1 MNTKRRAGL
10 PALLFMS
17 PTKRHGLFLVRAFCA
32 IIHTP
37 SAVVRPANSQPW
49 PEFLKLMSILHFS
62 KRRPAVLLLLLLLAS
77 SLGVSACGSQRSTA
91 VPTAASGAATVIPT
105 AVPDPTA
112 PAATVTPASA
122 ATSTP
127 EPAPTVDMAALIGDA
142 TLPAGVSPFT
152 GLRVD
157 DPALLERMPA
167 AVKIS
172 NSPIA
177 RPQSGLSKADVVIEH
192 LAEGGITRFT
202 AIFHSQ
208 DAERIGSVRSARLI
222 DLEIPALFD
231 AFLVYS
237 GAHTE
242 VNRLIDES
250 DIADRTLSDERKD
263 PGFYRLDIPGR
274 TYEHTLFTDSE
285 LLQQYAADQG
295 WTTPP
300 RYRGWQW
307 SERPAKLAQRARTI
321 TIPYSA
327 EYSDVSYQYDPALG
341 AYRRSILGEPHVDD
355 LTGEQLAADNVVVLY
370 ANHVPTLIVEDA
382 LGNQSV
388 EIQLWGEGRMQLF
401 RDGTVQEGKWLRPQ
415 REDPLLFV
423 DDAMQPLQL
432 KPGNV
437 WIQIVP
443 LDMNVSSAP

>member
-1 MNTKRRAGL
+1 MPLL
-10 PALLFMS
+10 PIVRPFAALALL
-17 PTKRHGLFLVRAFCA
+17 
-32 IIHTP
+32 
-37 SAVVRPANSQPW
+37 
-49 PEFLKLMSILHFS
+49 ILLS
-62 KRRPAVLLLLLLLAS
+62 VLAGACRSGETQNTATLA
-77 SLGVSACGSQRSTA
+77 
-91 VPTAASGAATVIPT
+91 
-105 AVPDPTA
+105 A
-112 PAATVTPASA
+112 PATLVSSA
-122 ATSTP
+122 ATPTLIIP
-127 EPAPTVDMAALIGDA
+127 TEPPAPAPTIDAAPPVDVAALVGDA
-142 TLPAGVSPFT
+142 LLPAGVSPFT
-152 GLRVD
+152 GLPVD

-192 LAEGGITRFT
+192 LAEGDITRFT

-208 DAERIGSVRSARLI
+208 NAERIGSVRSARLI
-222 DLEIPALFD
+222 DLELPVLFD

-237 GAHTE
+237 GASGE
-242 VNRLIDES
+242 VNRLLES
-250 DIADRTLSDERKD
+250 SDFADSTLSDERKD

-307 SERPAKLAQRARTI
+307 SQQSPRLAQRARTI

-327 EYSDVSYQYDPALG
+327 EYSDVTYQYDPELG
-341 AYRRSILGEPHVDD
+341 AYRRSILGEPHMDD
-355 LTGEQLAADNVVVLY
+355 LTGEQLTADNVVVLY
-370 ANHVPTLIVEDA
+370 VNHVPTLIVEDA
-382 LGNQSV
+382 LSNKSV
-388 EIQLWGEGRMQLF
+388 EIQLWDQGRMQLF
-401 RDGTVQEGKWLRPQ
+401 RNGTVQEGLWLRPR

-423 DDAMQPLQL
+423 DQDMQPLEL

-443 LDMNVSSAP
+443 LDMAVTSE

>member
-1 MNTKRRAGL
+1 MSRRSSFLCPVDLCYNPSARALAVADLDQADDRRLFRLEPFSMPLLPTIRPLVALALLVVVGVLAGGCRSGETRITATL
-10 PALLFMS
+10 PAQTPPAT
-17 PTKRHGLFLVRAFCA
+17 PT
-32 IIHTP
+32 
-37 SAVVRPANSQPW
+37 
-49 PEFLKLMSILHFS
+49 
-62 KRRPAVLLLLLLLAS
+62 
-77 SLGVSACGSQRSTA
+77 
-91 VPTAASGAATVIPT
+91 
-105 AVPDPTA
+105 TA
-112 PAATVTPASA
+112 PAPTATA
-122 ATSTP
+122 A
-127 EPAPTVDMAALIGDA
+127 PAPTAEPSPTIDVAAVVGDA

-152 GLRVD
+152 GLPVD

-192 LAEGGITRFT
+192 LAEGDITRFT

-222 DLEIPALFD
+222 DLELPVLFD

-237 GAHTE
+237 GASGE
-242 VNRLIDES
+242 VNRLIEAS
-250 DIADRTLSDERKD
+250 DFSDSTLSDERKD

-285 LLQQYAADQG
+285 LLQQYAQDQG

-307 SERPAKLAQRARTI
+307 SEQPPRLAQRARAV

-327 EYSDVSYQYDPALG
+327 EYSDVTYQYDPQLS
-341 AYRRSILGEPHVDD
+341 AYRRNILGEPHVDD
-355 LTGEQLAADNVVVLY
+355 LTGEQLTADNVAVLY
-370 ANHVPTLIVEDA
+370 VNHAPTLIVEDA
-382 LGNQSV
+382 LGNTSV
-388 EIQLWGEGRMQLF
+388 EIQLWGQGRMQLF
-401 RDGTVQEGKWLRPQ
+401 RDGTVQEGAWLRPQ

-423 DDAMQPLQL
+423 DENMQPLEL

-443 LDMNVSSAP
+443 LDMAVASE

>member
-1 MNTKRRAGL
+1 MFILQHHRRIVGL
-10 PALLFMS
+10 AILLAVALLAGACRS
-17 PTKRHGLFLVRAFCA
+17 LPRETAAALADRLTAAAPTATAALP
-32 IIHTP
+32 T
-37 SAVVRPANSQPW
+37 
-49 PEFLKLMSILHFS
+49 
-62 KRRPAVLLLLLLLAS
+62 AVL
-77 SLGVSACGSQRSTA
+77 
-91 VPTAASGAATVIPT
+91 PTAAPTPTPQPT
-105 AVPDPTA
+105 AI
-112 PAATVTPASA
+112 
-122 ATSTP
+122 
-127 EPAPTVDMAALIGDA
+127 PAPTVDMAALIGDE

-152 GLRVD
+152 GLPVD

-177 RPQSGLSKADVVIEH
+177 RPQSGLSRADVVIEH
-192 LAEGGITRFT
+192 LAEGDITRFT
-202 AIFHSQ
+202 AIYHSQ
-208 DAERIGSVRSARLI
+208 EAERIGSVRSARLI
-222 DLEIPALFD
+222 DLELPVLFD

-237 GAHTE
+237 GASGE
-242 VNRLIDES
+242 VNRLIEDS
-250 DIADRTLSDERKD
+250 DFADRTLSDERKD

-307 SERPAKLAQRARTI
+307 SQQPPRQAARARTI

-327 EYSDVSYQYDPALG
+327 EYSDVSYQYDAALG

-355 LTGEQLAADNVVVLY
+355 LTGEQLTADNVVVLTV
-370 ANHVPTLIVEDA
+370 NHVPTLIVEDA

-388 EIQLWGEGRMQLF
+388 EIQLWGQGRMQLF
-401 RDGTVQEGKWLRPQ
+401 RDGTVQEGLWLRPQ

-423 DDAMQPLQL
+423 DEAMQPLEL

-443 LDMNVSSAP
+443 LDLAVASE